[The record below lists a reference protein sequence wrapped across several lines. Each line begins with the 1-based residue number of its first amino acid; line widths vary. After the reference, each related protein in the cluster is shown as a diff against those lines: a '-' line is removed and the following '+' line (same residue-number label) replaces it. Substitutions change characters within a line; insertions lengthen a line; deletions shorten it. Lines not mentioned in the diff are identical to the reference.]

1 MAQVD
6 LNTFSEHGN
15 GTDQDNI
22 LVTEQGAI
30 ATAFFRPGEIIAN
43 KTLYTLGTGV
53 TANYQTLTLPLN
65 TATAIDCNRVTATH
79 NLSFDA
85 TTSNAALQQQL
96 LMEFETST
104 IVRFNQERRTG
115 IMELLLT
122 DFLPYTWAVT
132 SSAAGVVSYAQIPK
146 AFTTYQMQQA
156 LQFGLNQRVTI
167 ELIPPAGY
175 VAAAYAA
182 ATTPYI
188 PGTGNQL
195 PVDGGTPVNRGF
207 KIQMRFFTIQQDRKA

>member
-1 MAQVD
+1 MNQVD

-15 GTDQDNI
+15 GTPEDNI

-30 ATAFFRPGEIIAN
+30 ATAFFRPGDIIGN
-43 KTLYTLGTGV
+43 KQLYTLGNGV
-53 TANYQTLTLPLN
+53 SQNYQSMTLPLQ
-65 TATAIDCNRVTATH
+65 TATAIDANRVTCTH
-79 NLSFDA
+79 NLSFDT

-104 IVRFNQERRTG
+104 IVQFNQERRTG

-132 SSAAGVVSYAQIPK
+132 ASTAGVVSYIQIPK

-167 ELIPPAGY
+167 NILPPAGY

-188 PGTGNQL
+188 PGTGGQL
-195 PVDGGTPVNRGF
+195 PAIGGTPVDRAF
-207 KIQMRFFTIQQDRKA
+207 KIQLRFFTIQQDRKV